1 LNNFALTLAHNG
13 RTYLF
18 SRDRV
23 YEVWRHDNL
32 QQKTSFYIN
41 EMFPKGPRTVSV
53 AYTNARSGV
62 TVLIE
67 RTNVYRF
74 RWNRDKKHFH
84 IVQIG
89 PAAIK
94 YCQSGQHV
102 RFGDAPQQK
111 DRMKDKNWFE
121 VLAEVRR
128 SKEDYFR
135 NLPNDMIG
143 MTLKTQ
149 TLLIVYTAS
158 NTVQACRST
167 RGWNARNL
175 QLVKKSVTKTDANC
189 AIALLSLIK
198 TIELKSVYDTKK
210 HRIVQ
215 EYPIETNKLVGC
227 INE

>member
-1 LNNFALTLAHNG
+1 HNG

-84 IVQIG
+84 L
-89 PAAIK
+89 ARK
-94 YCQSGQHV
+94 S
-102 RFGDAPQQK
+102 PQQLSK
-111 DRMKDKNWFE
+111 DINFIPHIGFQWSDDNQVLMKCFQNNDFVIYDAYWNVPTFKG
-121 VLAEVRR
+121 

-158 NTVQACRST
+158 NTVQ
-167 RGWNARNL
+167 
-175 QLVKKSVTKTDANC
+175 
-189 AIALLSLIK
+189 
-198 TIELKSVYDTKK
+198 VYDTKK